1 MLELIRHDAIHE
13 LRLAHPPVNA
23 LNPELLSALHAAISA
38 APDDGARGLILSGRP
53 GMFSAGLDVPNLLQL
68 DRTALAECW
77 RDFFGICAALATS
90 PIPTVAALTGH
101 SPAGG
106 AVMAIFCD
114 YRIMARGEFK
124 IGLNEVQVGLA
135 VPDVIQQGLR
145 RLVGPHRAERL
156 MVAGAMLESE
166 GAHDI
171 GLVDELADVDDVVA
185 RGLLWLTELLNCPA
199 KAQAETR
206 RMARADLAAL
216 FADPTKLPIESFLD
230 GWFDPEA
237 QQVLHALVA
246 KLKSGK

>member
-23 LNPELLSALHAAISA
+23 LNPELLRALHAAIKA

-106 AVMAIFCD
+106 AVMAVFCD

-185 RGLLWLTELLNCPA
+185 RALLWLTQLLQYPA

-246 KLKSGK
+246 KLKAGK